1 MATYDNVYTPG
12 FSGRIGQMV
21 VNAFAAVSAWNAT
34 RVARNTLHQ
43 LSDRELEDIG
53 LSRGDIDTLI

>member
-12 FSGRIGQMV
+12 FAGRIGQTL
-21 VNAFAAVSAWNAT
+21 VNAVSAFSAWNAP
-34 RVARNTLHQ
+34 RVTRNTLHQ
-43 LSDRELEDIG
+43 LTDRELEDIG